1 MTAQEKQPM
10 PPEDAIPELV
20 EEDQNLEELII
31 EAEAAESVSSGSAPM
46 DTAAL
51 SKFQHEAEVAKQ
63 QLKEREE
70 AYVRLYAD
78 FENFRRRTQREKEEM
93 SSRER
98 QRILVDILPV
108 VDNFE
113 RAKHQVKVETDRE
126 RDIHN
131 SYQSVYRLLVDTL
144 KKLGVARMKV
154 AGQPFDPNLHE
165 AVAHQPSQ
173 EYPEG
178 VVAVE
183 YQAGYMIGE
192 IVIRHAMV
200 SVSDGPGPGSD
211 PAPESPDPESLNS
224 GATSGATTA
233 EVPHQTGSESEGDP
247 SAEASE
253 QPSEG

>member
-1 MTAQEKQPM
+1 MTAQEKHPM

-20 EEDQNLEELII
+20 EEDQNLEELIV
-31 EAEAAESVSSGSAPM
+31 EAEAAESVSSGSPPM

-178 VVAVE
+178 MVAVE
-183 YQAGYMIGE
+183 YQAGYMIGD

-211 PAPESPDPESLNS
+211 LAPESPDPESLNPELI
-224 GATSGATTA
+224 TT
-233 EVPHQTGSESEGDP
+233 EMPHQAGSESEGEP
-247 SAEASE
+247 GAEASE
-253 QPSEG
+253 QGSEG

>member
-46 DTAAL
+46 DTATL

-113 RAKHQVKVETDRE
+113 RAKHQVKLETDRE

-131 SYQSVYRLLVDTL
+131 SYQGVYRLLVDTL

-178 VVAVE
+178 MVAVE
-183 YQAGYMIGE
+183 YQAGYMIGDM
-192 IVIRHAMV
+192 VIRHAMV

-211 PAPESPDPESLNS
+211 ADPQPPNPESLDS
-224 GATSGATTA
+224 EAVTS
-233 EVPHQTGSESEGDP
+233 EVPHQAGSESEGLP
-247 SAEASE
+247 SAETSE
-253 QPSEG
+253 QSAEG